1 MQKEIIDFGVWS
13 NTGKSKDG
21 KDVKEAK
28 ENSKDNSKDDSKDG
42 SDFGLEP
49 TPGSDAASVFIF

>member
-1 MQKEIIDFGVWS
+1 MIVEVIDFGVWS

-21 KDVKEAK
+21 KDAKESK

-42 SDFGLEP
+42 SDFGFDP
-49 TPGSDAASVFIF
+49 TRDPSSAEVFSF